1 MVEPKYQ
8 IKWTNQYK
16 KDIKLAKKR
25 NYKIEELEKVVF
37 RLANGLPLPEKH
49 HDHTLEGNWIN
60 HRECHIKPDCLLPTK
75 KNSRA
80 A

>member
-16 KDIKLAKKR
+16 KDIKLAKRR
-25 NYKIEELEKVVF
+25 NFKIEELEKVVF
-37 RLANGLPLPEKH
+37 QLANGLPLPEK
-49 HDHTLEGNWIN
+49 
-60 HRECHIKPDCLLPTK
+60 
-75 KNSRA
+75 NSRA